1 MPARPSPFEA
11 RKPEPVQLDRLLLD
25 PDNPRLDP
33 QQEFS
38 LDDQDRI
45 LAFIATE
52 YHLDELFDSIIASGG
67 YWPHEPIIAKR
78 HGSQDWIVVEGNRR
92 LAAVKLLVIEGLAAR
107 IDYRGVPKITPELR
121 QKLQS
126 LPVLEGD
133 PEAVWGHIG
142 FKHVN
147 GPKQWDSIA
156 KARYIARIH
165 EQNHVDLDVIAKT
178 IGDRNATVKRLYHG
192 LKVLD
197 EAINL
202 NVFDPENRFYT
213 NRSFAFTHLWT
224 GIGYERT
231 RNYLGI
237 SPATL
242 ATPEPVPRMKSRE
255 LGLYCRWL
263 YGSHSEGFEP
273 YVKSQNPH
281 LRLLDE
287 ALGAPAGIE
296 ALEQGRPLDKALEAA
311 AGDKKLLRRS
321 LEQAERGLKDS
332 RSYFATGFEGEEELA
347 EQIKSIHKNARA
359 LRSDLKAALGE
370 DED

>member
-1 MPARPSPFEA
+1 MANQPSLFEA
-11 RKPEPVQLDRLLLD
+11 RKPEPIKLERLLLD

-38 LDDQDRI
+38 IEDQDKI
-45 LAFIATE
+45 LEFIAAE

-67 YWPHEPIIAKR
+67 YWAHEPLIAR
-78 HGSQDWIVVEGNRR
+78 QHGKDWIVVEGNRR
-92 LAAVKLLVIEGLAAR
+92 LAAVKLLVVEGLANR
-107 IDYRGVPKITPELR
+107 IGYRGVPEIDEKLR
-121 QKLQS
+121 KNLQD
-126 LPVLEGD
+126 LPVLQGD
-133 PEAVWGHIG
+133 PAIVWGHIG

-165 EQNHVDLDVIAKT
+165 EQQKIDLDVIAKT
-178 IGDRNATVKRLYHG
+178 IGDRNATVKRLYQG
-192 LKVLD
+192 LKVL
-197 EAINL
+197 EESTAL
-202 NVFDPENRFYT
+202 GVFDPEDRFY
-213 NRSFAFTHLWT
+213 NGRAFAFTHLWT
-224 GIGYERT
+224 GIGYEKT
-231 RNYLGI
+231 RSYLGI
-237 SPATL
+237 TPATL
-242 ATPEPVPRMKSRE
+242 VTQEPVPRAKAKE

-263 YGSHSEGFEP
+263 YGSKKDGFEP

-287 ALGAPAGIE
+287 VLGAPAGIE

-321 LEQAERGLKDS
+321 LEQAERGLKDA
-332 RSYFATGFEGEEELA
+332 RSYFATGFEGEEDLA
-347 EQIKSIHKNARA
+347 EQIKSIHKNAKA
-359 LRSDLKAALGE
+359 LRNDLKTALGD